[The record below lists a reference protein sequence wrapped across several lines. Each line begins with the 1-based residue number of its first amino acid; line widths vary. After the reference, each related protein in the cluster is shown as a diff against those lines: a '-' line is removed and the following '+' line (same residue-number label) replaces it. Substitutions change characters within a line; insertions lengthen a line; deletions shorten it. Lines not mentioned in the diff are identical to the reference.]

1 MKNKRQ
7 RLLQDLIEKLTQM
20 FHSLHKKQ
28 SLSFDGLVLNRQ
40 QMMVLFFIYEN
51 KGVSSVKEIAKFLN
65 VTSGAVTQFADV
77 LVEKKLVRR
86 EISPLDRRIVNLKLS
101 GNVKKDFN
109 GFKREYMEL
118 ANKSFAGLND
128 EELSQ
133 FVGLLEKINQA
144 NNKKN

>member
-20 FHSLHKKQ
+20 FQSLHKNQ
-28 SLSFDGLVLNRQ
+28 RFSFDGLVLSRQ
-40 QMMVLFFIYEN
+40 QMMMLFFIYEN

-65 VTSGAVTQFADV
+65 VTSGAVTQFADG
-77 LVEKKLVRR
+77 LVEQKLVRR
-86 EISPLDRRIVNLKLS
+86 EVSPLDRRIVNIKLS

-109 GFKREYMEL
+109 NFKREYIEL

-128 EELSQ
+128 EELRQ
-133 FVGLLEKINQA
+133 FVGLLEKINRA
-144 NNKKN
+144 NNQKN